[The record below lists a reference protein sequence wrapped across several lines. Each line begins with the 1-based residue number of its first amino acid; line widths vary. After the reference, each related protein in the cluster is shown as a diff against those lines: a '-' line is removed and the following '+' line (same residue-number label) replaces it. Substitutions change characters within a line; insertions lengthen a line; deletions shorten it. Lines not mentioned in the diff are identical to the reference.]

1 MSTMAIDGGTI
12 MISDCT
18 VAKSFALTRH
28 RWLPDFPK
36 IRAHCGFRST
46 SAKTS
51 NEIIRCSRSQL
62 PRFAAPIVS
71 LPPYQLASCEYADRE
86 SGAKRNR
93 IEFQEMFR
101 DAAHRRFDL
110 LLFWSLDRF
119 TREGVLETLTHL
131 NRLTGAGVGYRS
143 FTEPYFDSCG
153 IFKDAVISILATIA
167 KQERV
172 RLSERVRAGLARA
185 RGRGKRLGRPKK
197 IVDATGIAQLRSQGH
212 SWREITE
219 ETETKAVTDAAFIRF
234 RGPQALTDSKGTAQR
249 TVASLPQNV

>member
-1 MSTMAIDGGTI
+1 MPG
-12 MISDCT
+12 
-18 VAKSFALTRH
+18 VE
-28 RWLPDFPK
+28 
-36 IRAHCGFRST
+36 
-46 SAKTS
+46 
-51 NEIIRCSRSQL
+51 NQL
-62 PRFAAPIVS
+62 AQLREFAAKQGWTI
-71 LPPYQLASCEYADRE
+71 SCEYADRE
-86 SGAKRNR
+86 SGAKRDRTN
-93 IEFQEMFR
+93 FQEMFR
-101 DAAHRRFDL
+101 DVAHRGFDL

-167 KQERV
+167 KQERI

-197 IVDATGIAQLRSQGH
+197 IVDATRIAHLRSQGH

-219 ETETKAVTDAAFIRF
+219 ETGI
-234 RGPQALTDSKGTAQR
+234 SKGTAQR

>member
-1 MSTMAIDGGTI
+1 MAELKPDTRVAIYGRVSTRDKGQE
-12 MISDCT
+12 
-18 VAKSFALTRH
+18 VE
-28 RWLPDFPK
+28 
-36 IRAHCGFRST
+36 
-46 SAKTS
+46 
-51 NEIIRCSRSQL
+51 NQL
-62 PRFAAPIVS
+62 AQLREFAAKQGWTI
-71 LPPYQLASCEYADRE
+71 SCEYADRE
-86 SGAKRNR
+86 SGTNRDR

-101 DAAHRRFDL
+101 DATHRRFDL

-167 KQERV
+167 KQERI

-185 RGRGKRLGRPKK
+185 RSRRKRLGRPRK
-197 IVDATGIAQLRSQGH
+197 IVDASKIAHLRSQGH

-219 ETETKAVTDAAFIRF
+219 ETGI
-234 RGPQALTDSKGTAQR
+234 SKGTAQR
-249 TVASLPQNV
+249 TVSSLLQNIWI

>member
-1 MSTMAIDGGTI
+1 MAEPISNTRVAIYGRVSTRDKGQE
-12 MISDCT
+12 
-18 VAKSFALTRH
+18 VE
-28 RWLPDFPK
+28 
-36 IRAHCGFRST
+36 
-46 SAKTS
+46 
-51 NEIIRCSRSQL
+51 N
-62 PRFAAPIVS
+62 
-71 LPPYQLASCEYADRE
+71 QLAQLREFAVRQGWTICCEYADRE
-86 SGAKRNR
+86 SGANRDR

-167 KQERV
+167 KQERI

-197 IVDATGIAQLRSQGH
+197 IVDATRIVHLRSQGH

-219 ETETKAVTDAAFIRF
+219 ETGI
-234 RGPQALTDSKGTAQR
+234 SKGTAQR
-249 TVASLPQNV
+249 TVSSLPKNV

>member
-1 MSTMAIDGGTI
+1 MAELKPDTRVAIYGRVSTRDKGQE
-12 MISDCT
+12 
-18 VAKSFALTRH
+18 VE
-28 RWLPDFPK
+28 
-36 IRAHCGFRST
+36 
-46 SAKTS
+46 
-51 NEIIRCSRSQL
+51 NQL
-62 PRFAAPIVS
+62 AQLREFAAKQGWTI
-71 LPPYQLASCEYADRE
+71 SCEYADRE
-86 SGAKRNR
+86 SGANRDR

-167 KQERV
+167 RQERI

-185 RGRGKRLGRPKK
+185 RNRESGSAGQKRSWTPKELL
-197 IVDATGIAQLRSQGH
+197 ICAHRATHGAKSRRKL
-212 SWREITE
+212 
-219 ETETKAVTDAAFIRF
+219 
-234 RGPQALTDSKGTAQR
+234 DSKGTAQR
-249 TVASLPQNV
+249 TVSSLPQKV